1 MNHKYVPLIIGAV
14 LLVAAGASFAFWLV
28 QDPPFAFKPRL
39 APEFTIAREDRS
51 ATGPEAGTTQGPGT
65 VPEGYN
71 GIWNM
76 YRGPDLDKISKEEI
90 PLADSWGSDGPEVL
104 WQKDVGIGYAMPA
117 VYKGKC
123 YIVDYDEERKGDW
136 IRCFSLETGQD
147 IWRHF
152 YPIKITP
159 NHGVSRPTPAVND
172 KYVVALTAN
181 LFVSC
186 FDAKTGQRLW
196 RIDLFERYGS
206 VNPKWFTSQ
215 SPILE
220 GEKTIIAPAGSTFMM
235 AINCSDGE
243 ILWETPEFEK
253 PELWEMTYT
262 SITPIEF
269 AGKKMYIYEASH
281 GVAGIDAENGDVLWK
296 HEGWVVDTANAPSP
310 VYLGDGKIF
319 LTGGYRAGS
328 RMIQL
333 VQAED
338 GSFSVQKLYDVPFR
352 VFGSYQMT
360 PILYQGKILGVT
372 DVGPRKGQLLCF
384 DPAGEGSI
392 VWASGSDARFGWG
405 PYTIADGKIYLMDDH
420 GMLVMA
426 RASTGGYEE
435 LARSQTMMPVVNAK
449 GEPILNTRKEPY
461 KAPPETWGP
470 LTIVDGLLLCRDMYR
485 LFCLDIRAK

>member
-1 MNHKYVPLIIGAV
+1 MNRQRIPLIIGAV
-14 LLVAAGASFAFWLV
+14 VLIAAGASFAVWLA
-28 QDPPFAFKPRL
+28 QEPPFEFSQRL
-39 APEFTIAREDRS
+39 APKFEITREDRS
-51 ATGPEAGTTQGPGT
+51 ATATETGTTKGPGT
-65 VPEGYN
+65 APEGYN

-76 YRGPDLDKISKEEI
+76 YRGPDLDKISKEEV
-90 PLADSWGSDGPEVL
+90 PLADSWDSAGPEIL
-104 WQKDVGIGYAMPA
+104 WKKDLGEGYAMPA

-123 YIVDYDEERKGDW
+123 YIVDYDKEREGDW
-136 IRCFSLETGQD
+136 IRCFSLESGED
-147 IWRHF
+147 IWRHY
-152 YPIKITP
+152 YPIKIRP
-159 NHGVSRPTPAVND
+159 NHGVSRPTPAVSD

-186 FDAKTGQRLW
+186 FDAETGERLW
-196 RIDLFERYGS
+196 RIDLFGKYGS
-206 VNPKWFTSQ
+206 VNPKWYTSQ
-215 SPILE
+215 SPILD
-220 GEKTIIAPAGSTFMM
+220 GETTIIAPAGTTFMM
-235 AINCSDGE
+235 AINCADGE

-269 AGKKMYIYEASH
+269 AGKKMYVYEASH

-310 VYLGDGKIF
+310 IYMGEGKIF

-333 VQAED
+333 EPADD
-338 GSFSVQKLYDVPFR
+338 GTFNVRKLYDVPFR

-360 PILYQGKILGVT
+360 PILYKGKILGIT
-372 DVGPRKGQLLCF
+372 DVGPRNGQLLCF

-392 VWASGSDARFGWG
+392 LWASGSEARFGWG
-405 PYTIADGKIYLMDDH
+405 PYTIADGKIYLMNDH
-420 GMLVMA
+420 GELRMA
-426 RASTGGYEE
+426 RASTTGYEE
-435 LARSQTMMPVVNAK
+435 LGRAEFMMPVETSSGK
-449 GEPILNTRKEPY
+449 PILNHRDQPF

-470 LTIVDGLLLCRDMYR
+470 LTIVDGYLLCRDMYR